1 MTRRT
6 RIDLTV
12 LGFGF
17 AAALCTPVLAATRVG
32 ETAPNFTLPEW
43 STSTP
48 VSLYDFSGKI
58 VLLDF
63 FAYYCPH
70 CQASSPEIDTQI
82 QDYYAA
88 RGGNPAGIP
97 VQVVSVNVIP
107 SSTTQTT
114 AFIQQY
120 GVDLALD
127 DSARTVYSY
136 YNQGGVPLFVLINGA
151 AGANYG
157 QWEILAHQAGYGG
170 YTAFRAKIDAVTP
183 EPSSLALL
191 GVGMVILSRARRHRN
206 RGGRS

>member
-1 MTRRT
+1 MTFRT
-6 RIDLTV
+6 RIGLV
-12 LGFGF
+12 VAGLAFI
-17 AAALCTPVLAATRVG
+17 AALSAPATAATRVG
-32 ETAPNFTLPEW
+32 EIAPNFTLPEW
-43 STSTP
+43 TSGSP
-48 VSLYDFSGKI
+48 ISLYGFSGKI

-70 CQASSPEIDTQI
+70 CQASSPELDTQI

-97 VQVVSVNVIP
+97 VQVVSINVIP

-114 AFIQQY
+114 AFIQNY

-136 YNQGGVPLFVLINGA
+136 YTQGGVPLFVLINGA

-157 QWEILAHQAGYGG
+157 QWEILAHQAGYATGG
-170 YTAFRAKIDAVTP
+170 YTAFRAKIDAITP

-191 GVGMVILSRARRHRN
+191 GAGIASLWWRRSPRSPAR
-206 RGGRS
+206 